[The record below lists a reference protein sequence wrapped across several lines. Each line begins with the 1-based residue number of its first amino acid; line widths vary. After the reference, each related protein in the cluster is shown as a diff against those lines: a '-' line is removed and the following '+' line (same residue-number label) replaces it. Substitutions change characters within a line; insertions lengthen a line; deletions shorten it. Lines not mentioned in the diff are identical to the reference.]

1 MVQYEGHTD
10 MDLWRQLEEDEKL
23 RQYLVAQGKK
33 WTHTCPEC
41 GCTFQNDEP
50 EKGYLCDEC
59 GRKELQRLRDEWEQ
73 ELRDM
78 ERESARRR
86 QSAIESKCKILASK
100 GCYVDPNNPEK
111 WLEFWDMCAANGKS
125 LERMMTQS

>member
-10 MDLWRQLEEDEKL
+10 ADLWRQLEEDEKL
-23 RQYLVAQGKK
+23 RQYLVAQGKR

-41 GCTFQNDEP
+41 GRTFENDEP

-100 GCYVDPNNPEK
+100 GCYVDPNDPDK

-125 LERMMTQS
+125 LERMMEKL